1 MAILN
6 QWRFLST
13 ARINRII
20 GTLAAELEIRRPL
33 NFLAML
39 PIVPAFDDELV
50 GRFTGKIMAAD
61 VVADDQ
67 KAVVNEHLTLELNT
81 NVIPNVKH
89 GDRLGQKT
97 LNRIKAIE
105 ENRMPMVGGTNRLKQ
120 WEQELVANLLL
131 GVRWRMNMM
140 AAAMMLDTF
149 SYDRFGV
156 KLSAVTWGMPSDLK
170 VTPSVSWATAA
181 TATPISDILAIDQ
194 VARLKYGIT
203 YDKITMSTVDFRDMV
218 ATTEFAN
225 KATFY
230 MGGGTAFLVTPAA
243 IKTRADPETRE
254 LAMRILGKEIVWDDT
269 VFNERAGDGS
279 VTTTRA
285 LPLHKVLLS
294 RKEDEGNA
302 DTWDFANGVPTESIV
317 ADMIGGPAPSGLGGE
332 QFGPIAYYST
342 SSDLNAP
349 DVVAWAVARCF
360 PRKHVPE
367 ATAVLTVG

>member
-61 VVADDQ
+61 IIADDQ
-67 KAVVNEHLTLELNT
+67 KAVVNEHLTIELNT

-89 GDRLGQKT
+89 GQRLGQKT

-105 ENRMPMVGGTNRLKQ
+105 ENRMPMVGGANRLRD

-140 AAAMMLDTF
+140 AAAMMLDSF

-156 KLSAVTWGMPSDLK
+156 KLASVTWGKPSDLK
-170 VTPSVSWATAA
+170 VTPSVSWATSA
-181 TATPISDILAIDQ
+181 TATPIADILAVDQ
-194 VARLKYGIT
+194 TARLKYGIT
-203 YDKITMSTVDFRDMV
+203 YDKITMSTLDFRDMI

-225 KATFY
+225 KATLFV
-230 MGGGTAFLVTPAA
+230 GGTAFLMTPAA
-243 IKTRADPETRE
+243 LRTRADPEMRE
-254 LAMRILGKEIVWDDT
+254 LATKILGKDIVWDDT
-269 VFNERAGDGS
+269 IFNERAGDGS
-279 VTTTRA
+279 ITTTRA

-302 DTWDFANGVPTESIV
+302 DTWDFANGVPTESNV
-317 ADMIGGPAPSGLGGE
+317 ADMIGGPAPTGLGG
-332 QFGPIAYYST
+332 QAFGPIAYYSAPGELRVASPGST
-342 SSDLNAP
+342 SP
-349 DVVAWAVARCF
+349 KRRPF
-360 PRKHVPE
+360 
-367 ATAVLTVG
+367 